1 MPSIFLV
8 FAVVMLWHKY
18 SGEEKLLEVLEVRP
32 PPSKNPVEQIL
43 TLQDAIS
50 KLEDTLQAGNIVLL
64 KFRAVLFAAV
74 PKVCLRCLTIFLGF
88 RGIIVSLGSPHPLF
102 IVINITVRLI
112 HDLDSYLNFGLL
124 HKL

>member
-1 MPSIFLV
+1 MLPSFFLA

-18 SGEEKLLEVLEVRP
+18 NGREQLLGVLEVRT

-50 KLEDTLQAGNIVLL
+50 KLEETLQSVNIVLL

-74 PKVCLRCLTIFLGF
+74 PKVSLLLFGIFAFLRFKNFFTSKMHFL
-88 RGIIVSLGSPHPLF
+88 
-102 IVINITVRLI
+102 
-112 HDLDSYLNFGLL
+112 
-124 HKL
+124 